1 MNQYRNRIVERI
13 EVRAGDIL
21 PNLRNPKRHDQKQTE
36 TLNAIFQ
43 RLGIVDA
50 LSACRSD
57 RNGGA
62 LTYFDGH
69 GRNLT
74 DPDQLWP
81 VDVTD
86 LTDEEVDQL
95 VLYFDEVGRMAKPDH
110 DKLADLLRQADLEH
124 PSLAAL
130 AAFAA
135 KNARLDMAGLL
146 SGATDDLLMFSSAP
160 PIEGF
165 GAGPGDGPDGSGDS
179 PLPLADIKVVQLYFT
194 TAQREDFIAMSDR
207 LAGIF
212 RTNSTTDTAM
222 EAMKYA
228 HSELTT

>member
-21 PNLRNPKRHDQKQTE
+21 PNLRNPKHHDKKQTD
-36 TLNAIFQ
+36 TLHAIFQ
-43 RLGIVDA
+43 KFGIVDA
-50 LSACRSD
+50 LIAYHSA
-57 RNGGA
+57 RNGGN

-86 LTDEEVDQL
+86 LSDEEVDQL
-95 VLYFDEVGRMAKPDH
+95 VLYFDEVGRMAKPDQET
-110 DKLADLLRQADLEH
+110 LAGLLRQADLGNQ
-124 PSLAAL
+124 SLAAL

-146 SGATDDLLMFSSAP
+146 SGADDLLMLSSAP
-160 PIEGF
+160 PMEGF
-165 GAGPGDGPDGSGDS
+165 GAGLGDGPTGNGDD

-194 TAQREDFIAMSDR
+194 TAQRDEFLSMSDS
-207 LAGIF
+207 LAGPL
-212 RTNSTTDTAM
+212 RTRSTTDTAM

-228 HSELTT
+228 YAQLVT

>member
-43 RLGIVDA
+43 KFGIVDA
-50 LSACRSD
+50 LIAYRSD
-57 RNGGA
+57 RNGGK

-74 DPDQLWP
+74 DPDQMWP

-110 DKLADLLRQADLEH
+110 DTLADLLRQADLEH

-146 SGATDDLLMFSSAP
+146 SGATDELLMISSAP
-160 PIEGF
+160 PLESF
-165 GAGPGDGPDGSGDS
+165 GIGPGGVESDDA

-212 RTNSTTDTAM
+212 KTNSTTDTAM
-222 EAMKYA
+222 EAMRYA
-228 HSELTT
+228 HSELAT

>member
-43 RLGIVDA
+43 KFGIVDA
-50 LSACRSD
+50 LIAYRSA
-57 RNGGA
+57 RNGGK

-74 DPDQLWP
+74 DPDQTWP

-110 DKLADLLRQADLEH
+110 ERLADLLRQADLEN

-130 AAFAA
+130 AAFTA

-146 SGATDDLLMFSSAP
+146 SGAADDLLMLSSAP
-160 PIEGF
+160 PLESF
-165 GAGPGDGPDGSGDS
+165 GIGPGGADGDDAS
-179 PLPLADIKVVQLYFT
+179 LPLADIKVVQLYFT
-194 TAQREDFIAMSDR
+194 TAQREEFLTMSDR
-207 LAGIF
+207 LAGVF

-228 HSELTT
+228 HSELAT